1 MHVSRDLINRFIF
14 KCFLNPLNVQSCVS
28 GALWWRGGGGWTRLL
43 LKTQEYLKLFILY
56 FLSQVC
62 VWVTAVVDRLVV
74 RNSALSDVR

>member
-43 LKTQEYLKLFILY
+43 SKTQEYQK
-56 FLSQVC
+56 FLNGDIFFVSGLCLGDGRGGQTC
-62 VWVTAVVDRLVV
+62 GQELSLV
-74 RNSALSDVR
+74 